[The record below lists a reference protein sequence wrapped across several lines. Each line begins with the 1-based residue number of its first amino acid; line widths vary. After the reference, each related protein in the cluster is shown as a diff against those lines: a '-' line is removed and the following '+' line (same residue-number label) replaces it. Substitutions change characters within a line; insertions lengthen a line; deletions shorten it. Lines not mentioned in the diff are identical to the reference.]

1 MFENISEGLFMIGA
15 TGYLYIVPVLRFF
28 ATLLMLIST
37 YKVLKVRQDSHKA
50 YWLSGVIVFHVLGR
64 IAYEIYCRYMEKKDH
79 PKVKGS
85 IVMMIVSFIIRLIAL
100 VLLISSFI
108 TMGAGFIRS
117 GITGELITTY
127 YDLKGN
133 AYGDVYDVPY
143 YDEKG
148 NKYTYESEWFTTG
161 TYTDQDG
168 NKYDGDYVY
177 ISEDGYFYYDKNNK
191 LQPYDDSYEYYTDG
205 NKIYYSQFPYTYW
218 DENGEMYASGG
229 KYDYKL
235 FDFDE

>member
-37 YKVLKVRQDSHKA
+37 YKVLKVRQDSHKIH
-50 YWLSGVIVFHVLGR
+50 WLLGVIVFPVLGR
-64 IAYEIYCRYMEKKDH
+64 IAYEIYRRYMEKKDH

-117 GITGELITTY
+117 GITGEFIITY

-133 AYGDVYDVPY
+133 AYSDVYDVPY

-148 NKYTYESEWFTTG
+148 NKYTCESEWFTTG

-177 ISEDGYFYYDKNNK
+177 ISEDGYFYYDKNNE
-191 LQPYDDSYEYYTDG
+191 LQPFDDSYEYYTDG
-205 NKIYYSQFPYTYW
+205 NKIYYSQFPYAYW